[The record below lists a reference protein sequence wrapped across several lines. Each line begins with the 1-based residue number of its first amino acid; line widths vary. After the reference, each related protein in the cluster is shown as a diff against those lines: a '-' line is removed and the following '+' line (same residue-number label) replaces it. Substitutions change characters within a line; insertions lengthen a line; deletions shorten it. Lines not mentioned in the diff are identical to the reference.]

1 MQSLKANHSHQST
14 TRSGWSLTLL
24 GTSLLALTV
33 ACNDTVTPTIITSN
47 PGSVIVNPS
56 NGRRVIVDESRGG
69 LTPDLRMT
77 RISWGR
83 LVDVFAFMPNGDKVL
98 TNVDLLIDPSIQSTL
113 GYELNTTTLTG
124 RDQLTIF
131 NTLDGGS
138 SEAIFNTLLR
148 QLSEGLEP
156 VSDVGFATS
165 NGSFTAIP
173 RNSALQITFNDL
185 LDPTTINERSLRV
198 LVGAP
203 ATIPF
208 ESRIIIDPNHGDV
221 LDTNHDG
228 SLAFHSTRV
237 VIDLAISE
245 VESFSA
251 DPPLAPNAIGLP
263 ASVSAI
269 VSNFQLRIPTVVDLL
284 LGQDV
289 LVSNLSA
296 HTIQAAGAGTVDF
309 SDSVTPIMRNARSG
323 GSEGLTGDAYNGFLI
338 DNTSPKIV
346 GVFDGAIVQAPQQLA
361 LPTQFFIPVVR
372 FDSQNCAQQ
381 LFEGDLLIQ
390 GAVVAH
396 VAAPS
401 STPSGREITAVQVEL
416 IQWPP
421 AWGDDPSE
429 WLTSSVQPLK
439 MHSAWDPTQDAGKE
453 SCFITLRPNSLGA
466 PENPTSQALVSTKIS
481 VRFSEPMAGDTMEAY
496 EGLQM
501 TRAPVDQNDA
511 FGSHDWVVGQIQ
523 ANTSLDSFE
532 FVPDLPLAHVA
543 GAAEQYLFSMNP
555 GANGATDLA
564 GNPLETVLPEV
575 GITLWTGGEAMVNG
589 GRASR
594 FTSYDEDL
602 EIADPNEAAFPYAE
616 WAGEI
621 TFNIDLGIIR
631 PRPVSRFMGVVSRE
645 PVDSGNAIS
654 GDITVGAMP
663 INANLFTSPLSQFG
677 AKTQFL
683 WRFMDVGF
691 NLIERGPGLD
701 IDDITDDF
709 YAPDPSS
716 YNLDVEGLWWVPKTG
731 TANVDSYGLFE
742 MRMSHGFFMPD
753 EAISLVPIAVISP
766 NSGLVPTFSDNQLSG
781 PEDPQR
787 IVHTKDLGYVV
798 SPGEMIG
805 VGTSTNLMPWP
816 MNRTI
821 PPSQKR
827 YYTWRDTGLRTRGGP
842 SNIGIDG
849 LRWFEN
855 NPEVA
860 LPLQPDITVGSEVCD
875 DPMAPPIFH
884 PFYSP
889 EQIQSIGL
897 PLLVE
902 VRCFSD
908 LGASGVNL
916 FDTNVAPPPAY
927 TGLQPYF
934 RAFSSGGFPSGTDE
948 ALIVNP
954 EFEDLANGGFDPSSV
969 PPGAPTPGLDNTVYL
984 GALDFVVRTSQSH
997 SVWWEVLDADG
1008 QTTTSGLINNPTFNP
1023 PTLEPRPE
1031 LLPTGT
1037 SIEVSFRGA
1046 TGVDASTPGAEQEP
1060 AFQVR
1065 QAATMLD
1072 RYGDHYVD
1080 NSSICDNSIDHDAFS
1095 LLGVQ
1100 QINTPIGFIGGSDSW
1115 KDDVSQING
1124 SSYYQVR
1131 LTFISNAESGI
1142 SPYLSA
1148 IGLTWQQ

>member
-24 GTSLLALTV
+24 GTCLLAITV

-124 RDQLTIF
+124 RDQLTIL

-156 VSDVGFATS
+156 LSDVGFATS
-165 NGSFTAIP
+165 GFFTAIP
-173 RNSALQITFNDL
+173 RNAALQITFNDL

-289 LVSNLSA
+289 LVSNLSS
-296 HTIQAAGAGTVDF
+296 HTIQVAGAGTVDF

-338 DNTSPKIV
+338 DNTPPKIV
-346 GVFDGAIVQAPQQLA
+346 GVFDGAIVDPPQQLVA

-381 LFEGDLLIQ
+381 LFEGDILVQ
-390 GAVVAH
+390 GGVVAH
-396 VAAPS
+396 VTAPS
-401 STPSGREITAVQVEL
+401 SSPSGHEITAVQVEL

-421 AWGDDPSE
+421 AWGDNPSE

-439 MHSAWDPTQDAGKE
+439 MHSAWDPTKDTGKE

-466 PENPTSQALVSTKIS
+466 PENPTSQAMVSTKIS
-481 VRFSEPMAGDTMEAY
+481 VRFSEPMAGDSMEAY
-496 EGLQM
+496 EALQM

-575 GITLWTGGEAMVNG
+575 GITLWTGGEAVVNG

-602 EIADPNEAAFPYAE
+602 EIADPSQAAFPYAE

-621 TFNIDLGIIR
+621 TFNTDLGIIR

-645 PVDSGNAIS
+645 PVDTGNAIS
-654 GDITVGAMP
+654 GDITIGAMP

-731 TANVDSYGLFE
+731 TANVDSYDLFE

-1031 LLPTGT
+1031 LMPTGT
-1037 SIEVSFRGA
+1037 SVEVSFRGA

-1142 SPYLSA
+1142 SPHLSA
-1148 IGLTWQQ
+1148 IGVTWQQ

>member
-69 LTPDLRMT
+69 LTPDLRLT

-98 TNVDLLIDPSIQSTL
+98 TNVDLLIDPSIQSTV

-138 SEAIFNTLLR
+138 SEATFNTLLR

-156 VSDVGFATS
+156 LSDVGFATS
-165 NGSFTAIP
+165 GSSFTAIP
-173 RNSALQITFNDL
+173 RNAALQITFNDL
-185 LDPTTINERSLRV
+185 LDPMTVNERSLRV

-208 ESRIIIDPNHGDV
+208 ESRILIDPNHGDV

-228 SLAFHSTRV
+228 TLTFHSTRV
-237 VIDLAISE
+237 VIDFAISE
-245 VESFSA
+245 VESFST

-263 ASVSAI
+263 ASVSAS
-269 VSNFQLRIPTVVDLL
+269 VSNFQLRIPTVVDFL

-289 LVSNLSA
+289 LVSNLSS
-296 HTIQAAGAGTVDF
+296 HSIQATGAGTVDF

-361 LPTQFFIPVVR
+361 QPTQFFIPVVR

-381 LFEGDLLIQ
+381 LLEGDILIQ
-390 GAVVAH
+390 GGVVGH
-396 VAAPS
+396 VTAPS
-401 STPSGREITAVQVEL
+401 STPSGREISAVQVEL

-429 WLTSSVQPLK
+429 WLTSSVQPVK
-439 MHSAWDPTQDAGKE
+439 MHSAWDPDLDEGKE

-575 GITLWTGGEAMVNG
+575 GITLWTGGEAVVNG

-602 EIADPNEAAFPYAE
+602 EIADPSEAAFPYAE

-663 INANLFTSPLSQFG
+663 INANIFTSPLSQFG

-731 TANVDSYGLFE
+731 TANVDSYDLFE

-934 RAFSSGGFPSGTDE
+934 RAFSSGGYPSGTDE

-1031 LLPTGT
+1031 LLPSGT

-1046 TGVDASTPGAEQEP
+1046 TGVDGSTPGAEQEP

-1080 NSSICDNSIDHDAFS
+1080 NSSVCDNSIDHDAFS

-1115 KDDVSQING
+1115 KNDVSQING

-1142 SPYLSA
+1142 SPHLSA
-1148 IGLTWQQ
+1148 IGVTWQQ

>member
-98 TNVDLLIDPSIQSTL
+98 TNVDLLIDPSIQSTV

-208 ESRIIIDPNHGDV
+208 ESRILIDPNHGDV

-228 SLAFHSTRV
+228 TLTFHSTRV
-237 VIDLAISE
+237 VIDFAISE
-245 VESFSA
+245 VESFST

-263 ASVSAI
+263 ASVSAS
-269 VSNFQLRIPTVVDLL
+269 VSNFQLRIPTVVDFL

-296 HTIQAAGAGTVDF
+296 HSIQATGAGTVDF

-381 LFEGDLLIQ
+381 LLEGDILIQ
-390 GAVVAH
+390 GGVVGH
-396 VAAPS
+396 VTAPS
-401 STPSGREITAVQVEL
+401 STPSGREISAVQVEL

-429 WLTSSVQPLK
+429 WLTSSVQPVK
-439 MHSAWDPTQDAGKE
+439 MHSAWDPDVDEGKE

-602 EIADPNEAAFPYAE
+602 EIADPSEAAFPYAE

-805 VGTSTNLMPWP
+805 VGTSTTLMPWT